1 MGNACLNVG
10 RIAQL
15 ASNERAIKLRG
26 GARRASLGNDAITQ
40 RIDSD
45 SWIYESRMNVKNI
58 VS

>member
-15 ASNERAIKLRG
+15 ATSNERAIKLRG

-40 RIDSD
+40 SVDSGP
-45 SWIYESRMNVKNI
+45 
-58 VS
+58 